1 MDAIQKVCLGR
12 VNIKHLFI
20 LSMQMEVKDMF
31 KCFPRNK
38 HQDSK
43 NETLEALLWK
53 RTGGKLDHVRD
64 KGHEFLSSRCE

>member
-43 NETLEALLWK
+43 NETLEALL
-53 RTGGKLDHVRD
+53 
-64 KGHEFLSSRCE
+64 